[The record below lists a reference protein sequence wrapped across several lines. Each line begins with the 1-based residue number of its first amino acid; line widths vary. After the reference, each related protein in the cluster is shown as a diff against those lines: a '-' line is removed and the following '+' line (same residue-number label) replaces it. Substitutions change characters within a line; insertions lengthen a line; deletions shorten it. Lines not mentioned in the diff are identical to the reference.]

1 MKAADTAALHKASAQ
16 RTSNW
21 RPRFGVRQS
30 SAAFDTFEGG
40 NADHMTA
47 RSRSSIQHLRTA
59 ILRSVSRSFYLSI
72 RFLPQQL
79 REPIALAYLL
89 ARTTDTVAD
98 TTRIPGTVRMETVK
112 MLSNGIQGKVSR
124 EVVIN
129 HVASFVPL
137 QKNAAEQ
144 TLLDSLPDCLK
155 WLEQIG
161 EADRDD
167 IRAVLEKITNGQM
180 LDLHRFD
187 NPAEVPAL
195 QSAADLDEY
204 TYLVAGCVGEFWTRL
219 CFRHLRDFAS
229 LIPDEML
236 SLGQRYGMGLQL
248 INVLRDAGSDLRSGR
263 CYFPEDELRGVGLSA
278 AQILSRSDRF
288 QPIYQR
294 WIEKAQDGL
303 ECGMQYSRAIRN
315 RRMRA
320 ATVLPALIGARTL
333 ALLHKA
339 GASALHRNI
348 KVPRGEVRTMILT
361 LAVNLA
367 SRAKIDAIFNRVKL

>member
-1 MKAADTAALHKASAQ
+1 
-16 RTSNW
+16 
-21 RPRFGVRQS
+21 
-30 SAAFDTFEGG
+30 
-40 NADHMTA
+40 MTA
-47 RSRSSIQHLRTA
+47 RSQSSIQHLQTA

-112 MLSNGIQGKVSR
+112 MLSDGIQGKASR

-137 QKNAAEQ
+137 RQNAAEQ

-161 EADRDD
+161 EADRDE
-167 IRAVLEKITNGQM
+167 IRAVLEKITHGQI

-187 NPAEVPAL
+187 NPPQVRAL

-219 CFRHLRDFAS
+219 CFRHLRDFAN

-236 SLGQRYGMGLQL
+236 ALGRRYGMALQL

-294 WIEKAQDGL
+294 WMRKAQDGL
-303 ECGMQYSRAIRN
+303 QCGMQYSRAIRN
-315 RRMRA
+315 RRVRA
-320 ATVLPALIGARTL
+320 ATILPALIGARTL

-339 GASALHRNI
+339 GASALHHAI
-348 KVPRGEVRTMILT
+348 KVPRHEVRGMILS
-361 LAVNLA
+361 LAMHLA
-367 SRAKIDAIFNRVKL
+367 SKKQMDTIFNQNKL

>member
-1 MKAADTAALHKASAQ
+1 MSARRPSSTQALG
-16 RTSNW
+16 RT
-21 RPRFGVRQS
+21 
-30 SAAFDTFEGG
+30 
-40 NADHMTA
+40 
-47 RSRSSIQHLRTA
+47 

-79 REPIALAYLL
+79 RQPIALAYLL

-98 TTRIPGTVRMETVK
+98 TPRIPGTVRTETVK
-112 MLSNGIQGKVSR
+112 MLSDGIQGKVSR

-137 QKNAAEQ
+137 QENAAEQ

-167 IRAVLEKITNGQM
+167 IRTVLEKITYGQM

-187 NPAEVPAL
+187 DPAQLRAL

-229 LIPDEML
+229 RTEDEML
-236 SLGQRYGMGLQL
+236 ALGKHYGMALQL
-248 INVLRDAGSDLRSGR
+248 INVLRDAGSDLRAGR
-263 CYFPEDELRGVGLSA
+263 CYFPEHELSA
-278 AQILSRSDRF
+278 VHLTPSQILSEPERF
-288 QPIYQR
+288 QPIYR
-294 WIEKAQDGL
+294 AWLENAKAGVMS
-303 ECGMQYSRAIRN
+303 GMEYSRA
-315 RRMRA
+315 
-320 ATVLPALIGARTL
+320 
-333 ALLHKA
+333 
-339 GASALHRNI
+339 
-348 KVPRGEVRTMILT
+348 
-361 LAVNLA
+361 
-367 SRAKIDAIFNRVKL
+367 

>member
-1 MKAADTAALHKASAQ
+1 
-16 RTSNW
+16 
-21 RPRFGVRQS
+21 
-30 SAAFDTFEGG
+30 
-40 NADHMTA
+40 
-47 RSRSSIQHLRTA
+47 
-59 ILRSVSRSFYLSI
+59 
-72 RFLPQQL
+72 
-79 REPIALAYLL
+79 
-89 ARTTDTVAD
+89 
-98 TTRIPGTVRMETVK
+98 
-112 MLSNGIQGKVSR
+112 MLSDGIQGKVSR

-137 QKNAAEQ
+137 QENAAEQ

-167 IRAVLEKITNGQM
+167 IRTVLEKITYGQM

-187 NPAEVPAL
+187 DPAQLRAL

-219 CFRHLRDFAS
+219 CLRHLRDFAN

-236 SLGQRYGMGLQL
+236 ALGRRYGMGLQL

-263 CYFPEDELRGVGLSA
+263 CYFPEDELREVGLSA

-294 WIEKAQDGL
+294 WMETAQDGL
-303 ECGMQYSRAIRN
+303 QCGMQYSRAIRN
-315 RRMRA
+315 RRVRA

-333 ALLHKA
+333 VLLHKA
-339 GASALHRNI
+339 DASALHHAI
-348 KVPRGEVRTMILT
+348 KVPRREVRGMILS
-361 LAVNLA
+361 LGIHLA
-367 SRAKIDAIFNRVKL
+367 SKSQMDTIFNQNKL

>member
-1 MKAADTAALHKASAQ
+1 MIQ
-16 RTSNW
+16 
-21 RPRFGVRQS
+21 
-30 SAAFDTFEGG
+30 AFKDDRVVG
-40 NADHMTA
+40 NALCWHQTMSA
-47 RSRSSIQHLRTA
+47 RPPFPSQALAKT

-98 TTRIPGTVRMETVK
+98 TTRIPGTVRMEALK
-112 MLSNGIQGKVSR
+112 MLSDGIQGKASR

-137 QKNAAEQ
+137 QENAAER

-155 WLEQIG
+155 WLEQTG
-161 EADRDD
+161 GADRDD
-167 IRAVLEKITNGQM
+167 IRGVLEKITQGQM

-187 NPAEVPAL
+187 NPAEVRAL
-195 QSAADLDEY
+195 QTVAELDEY

-236 SLGQRYGMGLQL
+236 TFGRRYGMGLQL
-248 INVLRDAGSDLRSGR
+248 INVLRDAGSDLRAGR
-263 CYFPEDELRGVGLSA
+263 CYFPEDELRAVGMSA
-278 AQILSRSDRF
+278 AQILSQSDRF

-294 WIEKAQDGL
+294 WREKAQDGL

-315 RRMRA
+315 RRVRT

-339 GASALHRNI
+339 GASALHHTI
-348 KVPRGEVRTMILT
+348 KVPRREVHGMILS
-361 LAVNLA
+361 LAIHLA
-367 SRAKIDAIFNRVKL
+367 SHNQIDRIFNRAKL

>member
-16 RTSNW
+16 RASNW

-137 QKNAAEQ
+137 QENAAEQ

-167 IRAVLEKITNGQM
+167 IRTVLEKITNGQM

-187 NPAEVPAL
+187 DPAQVRAL

-294 WIEKAQDGL
+294 WMEKAQDGL

-339 GASALHRNI
+339 GVSALHRNI

>member
-1 MKAADTAALHKASAQ
+1 VKAADTAALHKASAQ
-16 RTSNW
+16 RASNW

-187 NPAEVPAL
+187 NSAEVPAL
-195 QSAADLDEY
+195 QSADDLDEY

-294 WIEKAQDGL
+294 WMEKAQDGL

>member
-1 MKAADTAALHKASAQ
+1 MKAAEHRRTPKRKRTACIKLAATFWSA
-16 RTSNW
+16 
-21 RPRFGVRQS
+21 
-30 SAAFDTFEGG
+30 AAFDTLEGG
-40 NADHMTA
+40 NAHHMTA
-47 RSRSSIQHLRTA
+47 RSQSSIQHLQTA

-79 REPIALAYLL
+79 REPLALAYLL

-98 TTRIPGTVRMETVK
+98 TTRIPGTVRTETVK
-112 MLSNGIQGKVSR
+112 MLSDGIQGKVSR

-137 QKNAAEQ
+137 QENAAEQ

-167 IRAVLEKITNGQM
+167 IRTVLEKITYGQM

-187 NPAEVPAL
+187 DPAQLRAL

-219 CFRHLRDFAS
+219 CLRHLRDFAN

-236 SLGQRYGMGLQL
+236 ALGRRYGMGLQL

-263 CYFPEDELRGVGLSA
+263 CYFPEDELREVGLSA

-294 WIEKAQDGL
+294 WMEKAQDGL
-303 ECGMQYSRAIRN
+303 ECGMQYSSAIRN
-315 RRMRA
+315 RRVRA

-333 ALLHKA
+333 VLLHKA
-339 GASALHRNI
+339 DASALHHAI
-348 KVPRGEVRTMILT
+348 KVPRREVRGMILS
-361 LAVNLA
+361 LGIHLA
-367 SRAKIDAIFNRVKL
+367 SKSQMDTIFNQNKL

>member
-1 MKAADTAALHKASAQ
+1 
-16 RTSNW
+16 
-21 RPRFGVRQS
+21 
-30 SAAFDTFEGG
+30 
-40 NADHMTA
+40 
-47 RSRSSIQHLRTA
+47 
-59 ILRSVSRSFYLSI
+59 
-72 RFLPQQL
+72 
-79 REPIALAYLL
+79 
-89 ARTTDTVAD
+89 
-98 TTRIPGTVRMETVK
+98 
-112 MLSNGIQGKVSR
+112 MLSDGIQGKVSR

-129 HVASFVPL
+129 HVVSFVPL
-137 QKNAAEQ
+137 QENAAEQ

-167 IRAVLEKITNGQM
+167 IRAVLEKITHGQM

-187 NPAEVPAL
+187 DPAQVRAL

-236 SLGQRYGMGLQL
+236 SLGRRYGMGLQL

-263 CYFPEDELRGVGLSA
+263 CYFPEDELCRVGLSA
-278 AQILSRSDRF
+278 AQILSRSDLF

-294 WIEKAQDGL
+294 WMEKAQDGL
-303 ECGMQYSRAIRN
+303 QCGMQYSRAIRN
-315 RRMRA
+315 RRVRA

-339 GASALHRNI
+339 GASALHHAI
-348 KVPRGEVRTMILT
+348 KVPRREVRRTILS
-361 LAVNLA
+361 LAIHLA
-367 SRAKIDAIFNRVKL
+367 SKSQMDTIFNQNKL

>member
-1 MKAADTAALHKASAQ
+1 
-16 RTSNW
+16 
-21 RPRFGVRQS
+21 
-30 SAAFDTFEGG
+30 
-40 NADHMTA
+40 MTA
-47 RSRSSIQHLRTA
+47 RSQSSIQHLQTT

-79 REPIALAYLL
+79 REPLALAYLL

-98 TTRIPGTVRMETVK
+98 TTRIPGTVRTETVK
-112 MLSNGIQGKVSR
+112 MLSDGIQGKVSR

-137 QKNAAEQ
+137 QENAAEQ

-167 IRAVLEKITNGQM
+167 IRTVLEKITYGQM

-187 NPAEVPAL
+187 DPAQLRAL

-219 CFRHLRDFAS
+219 CLRHLRDFAN

-236 SLGQRYGMGLQL
+236 ALGRRYGMGLQL

-263 CYFPEDELRGVGLSA
+263 CYFPEDELREVGLSA

-294 WIEKAQDGL
+294 WMEKAQDGL
-303 ECGMQYSRAIRN
+303 QCGMQYSRAIRN
-315 RRMRA
+315 RRVRA

-333 ALLHKA
+333 VLLHKA
-339 GASALHRNI
+339 DASALHHAI
-348 KVPRGEVRTMILT
+348 KVPRREVRGMILS
-361 LAVNLA
+361 LGIHLA
-367 SRAKIDAIFNRVKL
+367 SKSQMDTIFNQNKL

>member
-1 MKAADTAALHKASAQ
+1 MSARPSFSTQ
-16 RTSNW
+16 VLGRT
-21 RPRFGVRQS
+21 
-30 SAAFDTFEGG
+30 
-40 NADHMTA
+40 
-47 RSRSSIQHLRTA
+47 

-98 TTRIPGTVRMETVK
+98 TTRIPGTVRMEALK
-112 MLSNGIQGKVSR
+112 MLSDGIQGKASR

-137 QKNAAEQ
+137 QEIAAEQ
-144 TLLDSLPDCLK
+144 TLLGSLPDCLK
-155 WLEQIG
+155 CLEQTG
-161 EADRDD
+161 GADRDD
-167 IRAVLEKITNGQM
+167 IRAV
-180 LDLHRFD
+180 R
-187 NPAEVPAL
+187 AL

-236 SLGQRYGMGLQL
+236 ALGRRYGMALQL
-248 INVLRDAGSDLRSGR
+248 INVLRDVGSDLRAGR
-263 CYFPEDELRGVGLSA
+263 CYLPEDELRGVGLSA
-278 AQILSRSDRF
+278 AQILSQSDRF
-288 QPIYQR
+288 RSIYQR
-294 WIEKAQDGL
+294 WMEKAQDGL

-315 RRMRA
+315 RRVRA
-320 ATVLPALIGARTL
+320 ATVLPALIGGRTL

-339 GASALHRNI
+339 GARALHHTI
-348 KVPRGEVRTMILT
+348 KIPRREVRELILS
-361 LAVNLA
+361 LAINLA
-367 SRAKIDAIFNRVKL
+367 SHKQIDTIFNQSKL